1 MSNLAQQL
9 QVKIVIFSEY
19 NNVRNNKSNNDN
31 NCV

>member
-1 MSNLAQQL
+1 MTNLAQQL